1 MSELFDPK
9 FALKLNTMKTN
20 KQTSKTYMAIND
32 IYKAYDSID
41 QVKLKNILL
50 AHMPM
55 SKLNDLL
62 IKYNNLDMQIG
73 DKCIKRTRGIPQGAK
88 WAPIMF
94 NTYLD
99 KSIKCNIEHDL
110 IYADN
115 YFAFN
120 SNKEELQEH
129 LQEIN
134 QDIEQA
140 SLRWGEQWKTVSFE
154 NHFLYTNLKELENT
168 KNRIMPIMKD
178 NKDANPIEET
188 DMKLLGYNLKIDKE
202 GTMQIDEKKA
212 LEKIKYST
220 PHLPPYKG
228 INYFK
233 QRILPKYKYIDKISP
248 HPLFDHLYRPIL
260 QKITTILALPNKYLD
275 ANLNRSNYWSK
286 FYSWYICMTKEKPNC
301 PPNHNILH
309 YDRWLHLCYLMKQYK
324 ITAFQAVNFIFNGF
338 AYVNKI
344 DYDIIAW
351 KNNAKILDF
360 LYMALMENYNA
371 ARMLSL
377 VNFRSLKKLNEKM
390 KFKFRKIYDPPP
402 DDLFI

>member
-1 MSELFDPK
+1 MSKLFDPK
-9 FALKLNTMKTN
+9 FALKLNTMKTYN
-20 KQTSKTYMAIND
+20 QTSKTYMASND
-32 IYKAYDSID
+32 IYKAYDSLD
-41 QVKLKNILL
+41 QAKLKNILL
-50 AHMPM
+50 THMPM

-99 KSIKCNIEHDL
+99 KSIKSNIENDL

-115 YFAFN
+115 YFSFN

-140 SLRWGEQWKTVSFE
+140 SLRWGEQWKIVSFR
-154 NHFLYTNLKELENT
+154 NHFLYTNINDLENT
-168 KNRIMPIMKD
+168 KNRIAPIIK
-178 NKDANPIEET
+178 NNTDANPIQEA
-188 DMKLLGYNLKIDKE
+188 DMKLLGFNLKVDKD
-202 GTMQIDEKKA
+202 GTIQVDEKKA
-212 LEKIKYST
+212 LERIKYST

-233 QRILPKYKYIDKISP
+233 QRILPKYKYTDKIAP

-260 QKITTILALPNKYLD
+260 QKITTILALPNKYLN
-275 ANLNRSNYWSK
+275 ANLNKSNYWSK
-286 FYSWYICMTKEKPNC
+286 FYSWYICMTKDKPTC
-301 PPNHNILH
+301 PPNHNTLH
-309 YDRWLHLCYLMKQYK
+309 YDRWIHLCYLMKQYK
-324 ITAFQAVNFIFNGF
+324 ITAYQAVNFIFNGS
-338 AYVNKI
+338 AYVNPI
-344 DYDIIAW
+344 DHDIIAW
-351 KNNAKILDF
+351 KNNAKVLDF

-371 ARMLSL
+371 VRTLALI
-377 VNFRSLKKLNEKM
+377 NFRSLKKLNDKM
-390 KFKFRKIYDPPP
+390 KFKFKRIYEPPP